1 MVLEANTS
9 SVIPGSTSIVNERVQ
24 MELEVLLD
32 EFEEKKIEYG
42 TQRREEIKRME
53 AEKAAEKKKIETS
66 AK

>member
-1 MVLEANTS
+1 MVLEAN
-9 SVIPGSTSIVNERVQ
+9 VIPGGSTSIVNERVQ
-24 MELEVLLD
+24 MELEVLLE

-53 AEKAAEKKKIETS
+53 AEKAAEKRKIEAS